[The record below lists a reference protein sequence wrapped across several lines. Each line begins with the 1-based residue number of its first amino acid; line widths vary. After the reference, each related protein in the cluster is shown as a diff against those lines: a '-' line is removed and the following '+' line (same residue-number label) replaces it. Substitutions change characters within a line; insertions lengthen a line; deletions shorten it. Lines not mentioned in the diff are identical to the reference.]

1 MLKRISQQLN
11 IFSALFHSIGQW
23 TEIIAAGHRKAH
35 AGGEQ
40 AAHMHMR
47 QTRRRQHRVVDV
59 VVGAKA
65 GARRRQRARQGGESR
80 TITTWR
86 VKTRTRIVGEAAGLG
101 AVPVPL
107 TKPSPRAVDE
117 SRDAK
122 GMDGIG
128 SRDPT
133 GMDGMETSHT
143 KIRPGARITQGNE
156 GLSVT

>member
-1 MLKRISQQLN
+1 MPDRILVPIVRVQTESESNLESAFSGAGLEERRGPNLLN
-11 IFSALFHSIGQW
+11 SFLNSKKFSSTLFHIVGRRTASI
-23 TEIIAAGHRKAH
+23 TAGHRKAH

-86 VKTRTRIVGEAAGLG
+86 TKTRTRIVGEAAG
-101 AVPVPL
+101 
-107 TKPSPRAVDE
+107 
-117 SRDAK
+117 
-122 GMDGIG
+122 
-128 SRDPT
+128 
-133 GMDGMETSHT
+133 
-143 KIRPGARITQGNE
+143 
-156 GLSVT
+156 